1 MRAFDDIARAVSEMA
16 STVKCSPEEYREGL
30 REIISTLE
38 TDIRASE
45 ETSA

>member
-1 MRAFDDIARAVSEMA
+1 MRAFDEIAREASERA
-16 STVKCSPEEYREGL
+16 AAVKCSPEEYREGL

-45 ETSA
+45 ETSP